1 MFTEMRNRLDAA
13 MEIMQAL
20 RYMRDDVD
28 SSIELYSG
36 SDDEWSRENL
46 ARYKTSKQALETVEK
61 ALEKFVK
68 Q

>member
-13 MEIMQAL
+13 MEIMCAL
-20 RYMRDDVD
+20 RYMREDVD
-28 SSIELYSG
+28 SSIELYS
-36 SDDEWSRENL
+36 DEDNEWSKENL
-46 ARYKTSKQALETVEK
+46 AKYKASKQALETVEK